1 MKSIDCVYEDLLV
14 INKSKFYAFAY
25 PVTSE
30 DEIRCALDKLR
41 KKYSDATH
49 ICYAY
54 SLSNPRLEK
63 ADDNGE
69 PSGTAGRPILELIKK
84 RGLENVLIAVV
95 RYFGGI
101 KLGAGG
107 LVRAYTNASNL
118 VVDKA
123 SIVEIVEKD
132 KYLAVADVTVGS
144 RLRNYII
151 TSGGEVLAE
160 RYDEYYQI
168 EYCGVAKDGILGLFP
183 HVQVKTIGKEKIYV
197 RDN

>member
-1 MKSIDCVYEDLLV
+1 MKSIDGIYEDLLI

-30 DEIRCALDKLR
+30 EDIAKALGDLQ

-54 SLSNPRLEK
+54 SLSSPRLEK

-69 PSGTAGRPILELIKK
+69 PGGTAGKPILELIKK
-84 RGLENVLIAVV
+84 RGLENILIAVV

-107 LVRAYTNASNL
+107 LVRAYTSASNL

-123 SIVEIVEKD
+123 NIVEIVEMD
-132 KYLAVADVTVGS
+132 KYLAVADVAVGS
-144 RLRNYII
+144 KFRNYIVS
-151 TSGGEVLAE
+151 SGGKVLAE
-160 RYDEYYQI
+160 RYGEHYEI
-168 EYCGVAKDGILGLFP
+168 EFFGVESNSICGMFP
-183 HVQVKTIGKEKIYV
+183 SVKIKTIGKEKMYV

>member
-1 MKSIDCVYEDLLV
+1 MKSIDCIYEDLLV

-30 DEIRCALDKLR
+30 SEIKDILKNLR
-41 KKYSDATH
+41 DGYSDATH

-54 SLSNPRLEK
+54 SISNPRLEK
-63 ADDNGE
+63 ADDDGE
-69 PSGTAGRPILELIKK
+69 PSGTAGKPILELIKK

-118 VVDKA
+118 VVEKA
-123 SIVEIVEKD
+123 TIVNVLERE
-132 KYLAVADVTVGS
+132 KYLGTVDIALGS
-144 RLRNYII
+144 KLKNWIL
-151 TSGGEVLAE
+151 SAGGMVLNE
-160 RYDEYYQI
+160 RYLTRYEI
-168 EYCGVAKDGILGLFP
+168 EFVGVDVSVAQSLFP
-183 HVQVKTIGKEKIYV
+183 SIQITTIGKERVYV

>member
-30 DEIRCALDKLR
+30 EEIRCALDKLR

-123 SIVEIVEKD
+123 SIVEIIEKD

-168 EYCGVAKDGILGLFP
+168 EYCGVEKDSILGLFP